1 MSAPFA
7 TDDVRL
13 GMCQTTTLM
22 PKLPFQRIV
31 VSGNSMSPTYN
42 DGDWLIFRPIGKTS
56 PYILRGR
63 VVIFERDDLPGI
75 LQIKRGIRVEP
86 ASFGLWVEGDN
97 KSASTD
103 SRHWGV
109 VHDHEFRGVVL
120 FRYKRN

>member
-22 PKLPFQRIV
+22 PKLPFQRIA
-31 VSGNSMSPTYN
+31 VSGNSMAPKYN
-42 DGDWLIFRPIGKTS
+42 DGDWLIFHPVGKIN
-56 PYILRGR
+56 PYQLRGR

-86 ASFGLWVEGDN
+86 VGFGLWVEGDN
-97 KSASTD
+97 KSESTD

>member
-7 TDDVRL
+7 KDDVPL

-22 PKLPFQRIV
+22 PKLPFQRIA
-31 VSGNSMSPTYN
+31 VSGNSMAPKYN
-42 DGDWLIFRPIGKTS
+42 D
-56 PYILRGR
+56 
-63 VVIFERDDLPGI
+63 
-75 LQIKRGIRVEP
+75 
-86 ASFGLWVEGDN
+86 GLWVEGDN
-97 KSASTD
+97 KSESTD